1 MAFKMKGFSGFGNS
15 PMKKNKF
22 TGPIKPMVDKDKDKI
37 SDFIDADA
45 GSGKSN
51 KTTQDFTKKVRKNKQ
66 KTNLGTIKEKPQSGN
81 TFKEIKNT
89 TKRTVDKGKK
99 QFTKKV
105 KPRFTNPTRGEVISA
120 IINPFDIKNK
130 IKTAKHYGPK
140 IKKFLDTPVK
150 KRK

>member
-37 SDFIDADA
+37 SDFVDADA

-51 KTTQDFTKKVRKNKQ
+51 KTTQDFTKQVKTIKRDKP
-66 KTNLGTIKEKPQSGN
+66 KTNLDRLKPN
-81 TFKEIKNT
+81 KTFKEIKDT
-89 TKRTVDKGKK
+89 TKRTTDKGKK

-105 KPRFTNPTRGEVISA
+105 RPFDPPTRREVISA
-120 IINPFDIKNK
+120 FINPFDIKS
-130 IKTAKHYGPK
+130 KTKVKRHYLPK

>member
-1 MAFKMKGFSGFGNS
+1 MAFKMKGFGGFGNS

-22 TGPIKPMVDKDKDKI
+22 TGPIKPMVDKDKDRI
-37 SDFIDADA
+37 SDFVDADA

-51 KTTQDFTKKVRKNKQ
+51 QTKIKTIKKDKP
-66 KTNLGTIKEKPQSGN
+66 KTNLDRLKPNQ
-81 TFKEIKNT
+81 TFKQIKDT
-89 TKRTVDKGKK
+89 TKRTIDKVKK
-99 QFTKKV
+99 QSTKTV
-105 KPRFTNPTRGEVISA
+105 KRKITRPTRGQVISA

>member
-51 KTTQDFTKKVRKNKQ
+51 QTTQDFTKQVK
-66 KTNLGTIKEKPQSGN
+66 TIKRNK
-81 TFKEIKNT
+81 K
-89 TKRTVDKGKK
+89 DKGLKKEKSRDVLPVVEVRGTRDKK
-99 QFTKKV
+99 QTKTV
-105 KPRFTNPTRGEVISA
+105 KPRFTNPTRGQVISA
-120 IINPFDIKNK
+120 IINPFDVKNK
-130 IKTAKHYGPK
+130 IKTIKHYGPK
-140 IKKFLDTPVK
+140 IKKFLNTPVK